1 MPLLQA
7 QTLDNLRSIPIKDLA
22 ERLGIELG
30 RGRSNAKCFNTAAHK
45 HGDKN
50 GSLGFNERSN
60 RFKCFACEVQG
71 DTIALVQAITGKEF
85 REACE
90 HLADLYGIQATVE
103 RFNAKPDKTPDY
115 DRKTPYTAPTEPTR
129 INEYY
134 DYDLQP
140 YSAIYQTLYDLSDE
154 PNQQLVNWYKQRR
167 LSDKLLQA
175 SGWRTVT
182 PATANKLLDKY
193 NLDELNAAGLIRDNY
208 DIRRVF
214 KTHTVITPYFNGDAD
229 KVIYV
234 RFRTLEP
241 GNKTKYLAPKDGQPI
256 IYRFSELYKYAMHYE
271 AGKPLYITESET
283 DALAIN
289 ELASRQNKRAFA
301 IALVGGQKNQH
312 SLVVRELIQ
321 FLDGLDKQATINIVT
336 DRDATGDKFYN
347 ALASTLY
354 KAGFNPDKLL
364 KWQEWPERY
373 KDPGDYL
380 QATINKPNNRP
391 PITDATINNSK
402 E

>member
-90 HLADLYGIQATVE
+90 HLAELYGIQATVE

-154 PNQQLVNWYKQRR
+154 PNQQLVNWYKQRG
-167 LSDKLLQA
+167 LSVKLLKA

-256 IYRFSELYKYAMHYE
+256 IYRSIYNYQTIAEYD
-271 AGKPLYITESET
+271 GSRPLYITESET
-283 DALAIN
+283 DALALN
-289 ELASRQNKRAFA
+289 ELGEIAL
-301 IALVGGQKNQH
+301 ALVGGQKH
-312 SLVVRELIQ
+312 LDSLVVRELAHLIINGFSPKLQ
-321 FLDGLDKQATINIVT
+321 INIVT
-336 DRDATGDKFYN
+336 DRDTTGEVFFKSVAD
-347 ALASTLY
+347 ALY
-354 KAGFNPDKLL
+354 IAGVPADNLNKYQSDE
-364 KWQEWPERY
+364 QY
-373 KDPGDYL
+373 KDIADQVKAIKTTERANG
-380 QATINKPNNRP
+380 
-391 PITDATINNSK
+391 
-402 E
+402 